1 MLQWALDVQRS
12 YLTIEVILNLRKTLV
27 CIVDADVKKKYL
39 EAGRLGK
46 LALEYSTTLIEPGV
60 TLFDVA
66 EKVEKFITD
75 NGGKPSFP
83 VNLSINNEAAHYSPF
98 YGDKKKFSTG
108 DVVKIDVGAQIDGYL
123 SDNATTVEVG
133 ESGKYSDLISCAREA
148 LNAAIKT
155 LRPMISVRQ
164 VGSSIG
170 NVILSHGFR
179 PVKNLGGHGINR
191 YDLHS
196 EIFIPNYDDGNATQI
211 KPDTVIAIEPF
222 ASTTIGMVHNGAGGN
237 IYILSGTKIREDEM
251 LYQNFNTV
259 PFAER
264 WVAGLTPD
272 YKEYL
277 RKMVAG
283 KEVSQFPVLKEH
295 STSRISQAEHTI
307 MILSDE
313 IVVTTK

>member
-1 MLQWALDVQRS
+1 MDQ
-12 YLTIEVILNLRKTLV
+12 N
-27 CIVDADVKKKYL
+27 VKRKYL

-46 LALEYSTTLIEPGV
+46 MALEYGASLVAPGAK
-60 TLFDVA
+60 LFDVA
-66 EKVEKFITD
+66 ESIEKFIRD

-98 YGDKKKFSTG
+98 RGDQKQFSTG
-108 DVVKIDVGAQIDGYL
+108 DVVKIDVGAQVDGYL

-133 ESGKYSDLISCAREA
+133 EGGKYSDLIQCTREA
-148 LNAAIKT
+148 LNAAIRT
-155 LRPMISVRQ
+155 LRPMISARQ
-164 VGSSIG
+164 VGSAIEG
-170 NVILSHGFR
+170 VISSHGFK
-179 PVKNLGGHGINR
+179 PVRNLGGHGIKR

-222 ASTTIGMVHNGAGGN
+222 ASTTIGMVHNGPGGN
-237 IYILSGTKIREDEM
+237 IYILSGTKIRKDEI
-251 LYQNFNTV
+251 LYQNFNAV

-264 WVAGLTPD
+264 WVADIMPD
-272 YKEYL
+272 HKEYL
-277 RKMVAG
+277 RKMIG
-283 KEVSQFPVLKEH
+283 SKEVSQFPVLKEH

-313 IVVTTK
+313 IIVTTK